1 MSVQIYDVINND
13 EPSKIIIP
21 VAAETVFESIWATAL
36 QELNIDKLG
45 NGVWLQRDKMM
56 QQLSTHPNGT
66 FLRISWDFGKV
77 VIEGTLDTIYET
89 AMAQKWTRNSTR
101 NFTPAPFW

>member
-1 MSVQIYDVINND
+1 MDM
-13 EPSKIIIP
+13 
-21 VAAETVFESIWATAL
+21 
-36 QELNIDKLG
+36 
-45 NGVWLQRDKMM
+45 DKMM

-89 AMAQKWTRNSTR
+89 DNGAEMDGEQYQEFYACAVLVKRIVRNLSNSPLAVNSLTEVSVENPPSAIELADGTVIWR
-101 NFTPAPFW
+101 T

>member
-1 MSVQIYDVINND
+1 MDMD
-13 EPSKIIIP
+13 KI
-21 VAAETVFESIWATAL
+21 
-36 QELNIDKLG
+36 
-45 NGVWLQRDKMM
+45 M

-89 AMAQKWTRNSTR
+89 DNGAEMDEEQYQEFYACATPERIVRNLSNSPLAVNSLTEVSVENPPSAIELADGTVIWR
-101 NFTPAPFW
+101 T

>member
-1 MSVQIYDVINND
+1 MDM
-13 EPSKIIIP
+13 
-21 VAAETVFESIWATAL
+21 
-36 QELNIDKLG
+36 
-45 NGVWLQRDKMM
+45 DKMM

-89 AMAQKWTRNSTR
+89 DNGAEMDEEHYQEFYACAVLVKRIVRNLSNSPLAVNSLTEVSVENPPSAIELADGTVMENMKR
-101 NFTPAPFW
+101 G

>member
-1 MSVQIYDVINND
+1 MDM
-13 EPSKIIIP
+13 
-21 VAAETVFESIWATAL
+21 
-36 QELNIDKLG
+36 
-45 NGVWLQRDKMM
+45 DKMM

-89 AMAQKWTRNSTR
+89 DNGAEMDEEHYQEFYACAVLVKRIVRNLSNSPLAVNSLNSLTEVSVENLPSKIELVDETVIWR
-101 NFTPAPFW
+101 T

>member
-1 MSVQIYDVINND
+1 MDMD
-13 EPSKIIIP
+13 KI
-21 VAAETVFESIWATAL
+21 
-36 QELNIDKLG
+36 
-45 NGVWLQRDKMM
+45 M

-89 AMAQKWTRNSTR
+89 DNGAEMDEEQYQEFYACAVLVKRIVRNLSNSPLAVNSLTEVSVENPPSAIELADGTVIWR
-101 NFTPAPFW
+101 T

>member
-1 MSVQIYDVINND
+1 MDM
-13 EPSKIIIP
+13 
-21 VAAETVFESIWATAL
+21 
-36 QELNIDKLG
+36 
-45 NGVWLQRDKMM
+45 DKMM

-89 AMAQKWTRNSTR
+89 DNGAEMDEEQYQEFYACAVLVKRIVRNLSNSPLAVNSLNSLTEVSVENLPSKIELVDETVIWR
-101 NFTPAPFW
+101 T